1 MPGFAHETG
10 ELGANI
16 AIAAYTFFLD
26 ISEAESL
33 RYAVSQEFVASAGVL
48 YDTLRNR
55 KQTTH
60 RPRPR
65 GRRMT
70 DYLEGWW
77 DSIYTR
83 PMPS

>member
-1 MPGFAHETG
+1 MVSLCHFDYKSTIEKHKPDFAHEKG
-10 ELGANI
+10 ELGTNI

-55 KQTTH
+55 KQQH
-60 RPRPR
+60 IDP
-65 GRRMT
+65 G
-70 DYLEGWW
+70 LEVEG
-77 DSIYTR
+77 
-83 PMPS
+83 